1 MADQNNIELMNKV
14 ENLARLQAMNDNE
27 KTKMIENT

>member
-1 MADQNNIELMNKV
+1 MADQNNIELMNQV
-14 ENLARLQAMNDNE
+14 ETLARLQAMNDNE